1 MKDLNLPIVKEY
13 SLLDYRV
20 SVAINFD
27 NEVLYTLTIHND
39 ISDKMLFS
47 ECYSNVSL
55 LCYHL
60 HREMLKHSYHALNP
74 SMTLDAVE
82 SVRDGIELWMY
93 EEYKKYEE

>member
-1 MKDLNLPIVKEY
+1 MLELPKVKEFI
-13 SLLDYRV
+13 LLDYKASITFNPR
-20 SVAINFD
+20 NK
-27 NEVLYTLTIHND
+27 LKYTLTIHNE

-47 ECYSNVSL
+47 ERYSNVSL

-82 SVRDGIELWMY
+82 SVRDGVELWMY